1 MTDWIKFLKSIT
13 QESDQIAL
21 KYFNACDLKVEIKP
35 DRTPV
40 SQADQEI
47 EDFIRQRVKEEHPE
61 LSILGEE
68 YGSTKSTSNR
78 TLIIDPIDGTKNFIK
93 AIPFF
98 ATLLA
103 IEEEGEVI
111 ASLISAPA
119 LGEQWWAQKG
129 KGAFH
134 NGKRIHVSNVAK
146 LEDSLAFH
154 GSIFGS
160 EASTPPEPM
169 LELLSKT
176 YRQRGFGDFYQHM
189 MVAMGKGEFC
199 VDFKIKPWDIAPL
212 KIILEEAGGKCTDTN
227 GEATIH
233 GGNAICSNG
242 LLHDVVLEHVN
253 GLK

>member
-1 MTDWIKFLKSIT
+1 MTNWITFLQSIT

-21 KYFNACDLKVEIKP
+21 KYFNAHDLKVEIKP

-47 EDFIRQRVKEEHPE
+47 EDFIRHRVHAEHPE

-68 YGSTKSTSNR
+68 YGSTQSTSNR

-93 AIPFF
+93 GIPFF

-103 IEEEGEVI
+103 IEEDGEVI

-119 LGEQWWAQKG
+119 MGQQWWAQKG

-134 NGKRIHVSNVAK
+134 NGKQIHVSKVGK

-154 GSIFGS
+154 GSLFGS
-160 EASTPPEPM
+160 EASDPAEPM
-169 LELLSKT
+169 LELLRKT

-227 GEATIH
+227 GEKTIH

-242 LLHDVVLEHVN
+242 LVHDAVLDHVR